1 MGTLVRHF
9 YLRWLLILAAIPVQS
24 THSLSFGLK
33 MSSSEG
39 IRVDLKQYKDL
50 ASKRTPFN
58 NDEVSNVLKSLR
70 NVTPPPSQSS
80 SFNEEKL
87 RSFLKERAH
96 LNHKEWSTTGTSA
109 DSLKSILLPEGK
121 TIETDEAFQTA
132 FRRVLEEGNWKG
144 AAEFSSSQDD
154 AYKPWI
160 VLVTGVNGI
169 RKTTTIYEPWFPQV
183 LREALNFA
191 ADDGSSPPID
201 AETVIPVGSNSFFRQ
216 LDHMIAV
223 LANEDFARLYQLEN
237 LKEYAELKD
246 GVFTRYR
253 KAAES
258 LGVLLLKEAQG
269 RKMNAMV
276 ETSGRDIAMFRY
288 IDHFFDDKDYNKL
301 VIHFKVNDLSH
312 AEKSVDLRME
322 KEMQDGKAAMVSN
335 DPQKI
340 IDANAGGEYAW
351 LRVSKYHLSARE
363 VCFKNHLPTYSFITA
378 GPYGSEVL
386 KGVQADSARVWES
399 VISGDDAGKT
409 WFKASIAIEA
419 HDTMPWKAGAVAPD
433 GTKGKSFTFT
443 PRK

>member
-1 MGTLVRHF
+1 LQRQMRVVRHF
-9 YLRWLLILAAIPVQS
+9 FSRWLFILTAIPVRS
-24 THSLSFGLK
+24 VYSLSFGLK

-39 IRVDLKQYKDL
+39 VKVDMKQYKDL
-50 ASKRTPFN
+50 ASKRTPFS
-58 NDEVSNVLKSLR
+58 NDEVSNVLKSLK

-80 SFNEEKL
+80 SFDEEKL
-87 RSFLKERAH
+87 SKFLKDRAH
-96 LNHKEWSTTGTSA
+96 LNHKEWSTTDASA
-109 DSLKSILLPEGK
+109 NSLKSILLPEGT
-121 TIETDEAFQTA
+121 TIETNEAFQTA

-144 AAEFSSSQDD
+144 AADFSASQGD

-169 RKTTTIYEPWFPQV
+169 RKTTTIYEPWFAQV
-183 LREALNFA
+183 LQEALYFS

-201 AETVIPVGSNSFFRQ
+201 AKTIVPVGSNSFFRQ

-223 LANEDFARLYQLEN
+223 LANEDFARLYQLED

-253 KAAES
+253 KVAES
-258 LGVLLLKEAQG
+258 LGVLLLKEAQA

-322 KEMQDGKAAMVSN
+322 KEIQDGKEAMDSN

-340 IDANAGGEYAW
+340 IDANAG
-351 LRVSKYHLSARE
+351 
-363 VCFKNHLPTYSFITA
+363 

-386 KGVQADSARVWES
+386 KGVQADSAKVWKS
-399 VISGDDAGKT
+399 VLSGEDAGKS

-419 HDTMPWKAGAVAPD
+419 SETTPWKAAAIAPD
-433 GTKGKSFTFT
+433 GTKGKSFAFT